1 MDYKKLFNAYNKYS
15 EYNINYDDLQKQFNK
30 SLLLA
35 YKNEF
40 GKKTTSVNKAITTL
54 PEDMVSQLRDPYQN
68 ILNERINKR
77 KQIKENMKNLLEEY
91 AKDHN
96 VVASNNMCCIK
107 KSDGGNYHTQG
118 FGCNKYAKGSL
129 KESQMLLDLF
139 GYKTEI
145 KEIRGESADRWG
157 IRYNK
162 YELWTNLTLFDYY
175 CFKEQG
181 NFISVLNWAVLC
193 WRNGVNPK
201 VYFPFLSDEDYEKSL
216 KLWRDP
222 NYKIT
227 KDNCMLEISMEE
239 ISNES

>member
-1 MDYKKLFNAYNKYS
+1 MNYEKLWDAYNKYS
-15 EYNINYDDLQKQFNK
+15 VYRFKCDDVNNQYEQDVLDF
-30 SLLLA
+30 
-35 YKNEF
+35 YKKET
-40 GKKTTSVNKAITTL
+40 GKKTKSFKKASSILSEEQVNTMQL
-54 PEDMVSQLRDPYQN
+54 PYVEVLRGR
-68 ILNERINKR
+68 LEKR
-77 KQIKENMKNLLEEY
+77 EQIKENMKNLLEEY

-96 VVASNNMCCIK
+96 VVASNNMYCIK

-145 KEIRGESADRWG
+145 KEILGESADRWG

-162 YELWTNLTLFDYY
+162 YELWTNLTPFDYY

-216 KLWRDP
+216 VLWRD
-222 NYKIT
+222 NSYTIT
-227 KDNCMLEISMEE
+227 RDNCMLEVSMED
-239 ISNES
+239 IKK